1 MNTKTKTLTPTKAR
15 YLMVGGFL
23 GAGKTTAIGRLARF
37 LTGRGLSVGLIT
49 NDQAGGLVDT
59 RLLRGQGFATEEIAG
74 GCFCCRFDSLMDAAR
89 KLEGQSKPDVIIAE
103 PVGSCTDLV
112 ATVTYPLRR
121 LYGEAFTIAPLS
133 VLIDPVRARR
143 IFGLDAGGSFSSKV
157 LYIFK
162 KQLEEA
168 DLIVIHKSDLITA
181 GQTAELRGVL
191 ARNFPKARIL
201 AASTRH
207 ELGLDDWF
215 QHLLDSE
222 QNDRHALMTLDY
234 EVYADGEALLGWLN
248 ATLLL
253 QGEDEFDADAL
264 LFSFIGDLQTRLLTA
279 GAEIAHLKMTFSP
292 DDSLASEL
300 ASVQLVRSDASPE
313 PGMTLDEPV
322 ESGQLIVNL
331 RAEADPNTLI
341 AALNESLDA
350 LRAAH
355 PGIVVTLEHEE
366 HFRPGKPEP
375 TYRDG
380 VEIPG
385 TASPA
390 CTPEARA
397 RSVALGRPCC

>member
-1 MNTKTKTLTPTKAR
+1 MTTETPAPAKAR
-15 YLMVGGFL
+15 YLMIGGFL
-23 GAGKTTAIGRLARF
+23 GAGKTTAIGRLARY
-37 LTGRGLSVGLIT
+37 LTERGLSVGLIT

-121 LYGEAFTIAPLS
+121 LYGDAFTIAPLS
-133 VLIDPVRARR
+133 VLIDPIRARR
-143 IFGLDAGGSFSSKV
+143 VFGLDTGGSFSSKV

-168 DLIVIHKSDLITA
+168 DLIVIHKSDLVTLEQI
-181 GQTAELRGVL
+181 AELRGVL

-207 ELGLDDWF
+207 EVGLDDWF

-222 QNDRHALMTLDY
+222 QSDRHTLMTLDY

-248 ATLLL
+248 ATVLLHT
-253 QGEDEFDADAL
+253 EDEFDADTL
-264 LFSFIGDLQTRLLTA
+264 LAAFIGDLQSRLRTA
-279 GAEIAHLKMTFSP
+279 RAEIAHLKMTFSP
-292 DDSLASEL
+292 DDALAGEI
-300 ASVQLVRSDASPE
+300 ASTQLVRSDARPE

-322 ESGQLIVNL
+322 YSGQLIVNL
-331 RAEADPNTLI
+331 RAEADPQVLLT
-341 AALNESLDA
+341 ALNESIEA
-350 LRAAH
+350 LRATH
-355 PGIVVTLEHEE
+355 PGLTITLDHEE

-397 RSVALGRPCC
+397 RSMALGRPCC